1 MKFKRTK
8 TFSLFT
14 AMFFLSACTTFDIT
28 SGLASRSEYKVWN
41 CRADS
46 SDTDQWHCT
55 RGTVGD
61 AVPVDA
67 EPQLESETQN
77 KVDNEAGPITEK
89 KAEKKAQQL
98 PRQPVEIAFD
108 ISADGYTVQ
117 LGAYLSQAMAE
128 RSADKIIISQG
139 ELRVRNIFAAGR
151 HSFVIVYG
159 QYETQQ
165 QAQDAAE
172 GIRVLNPGLEYWVRS
187 IKSMRDSLE

>member
-8 TFSLFT
+8 TFLLFT

-28 SGLASRSEYKVWN
+28 SGLASRGEYKVWN

-55 RGTVGD
+55 RGTIED

-67 EPQLESETQN
+67 EPQLESENQN
-77 KVDNEAGPITEK
+77 KLENEAEPITEN
-89 KAEKKAQQL
+89 KAEKTAQQL

-117 LGAYLSQAMAE
+117 LGAYLSQSMAE
-128 RSADKIIISQG
+128 RSADKIIILQG
-139 ELRVRNIFAAGR
+139 ELRVRNIIAAGR

-172 GIRVLNPGLEYWVRS
+172 GIRVLNPQLEYWVRS
-187 IKSMRDSLE
+187 IKSMRDRS